1 MPISDTLK
9 NDIRVRERLLRKN
22 QLTESEVERQDAGLL
37 DVEDK
42 AVVLEL
48 KQPALQ
54 KESERA
60 IDGPRIS
67 RPAPAA
73 RPAPIRPF
81 EEEDDDEEVLD
92 PKAKLKVA
100 VVPAAAVAD
109 EEDEDED
116 EDDEDDDDEDEKDEK
131 DEEVKKDEKDEEVKK
146 DEGEKA

>member
-9 NDIRVRERLLRKN
+9 NDIRVRDRLVRKN
-22 QLTESEVERQDAGLL
+22 QLTDDEVERQDAALL

-92 PKAKLKVA
+92 PKAKLK
-100 VVPAAAVAD
+100 AAVAPVAAD
-109 EEDEDED
+109 DDDED
-116 EDDEDDDDEDEKDEK
+116 EDDEDDDD
-131 DEEVKKDEKDEEVKK
+131 DEEEEVKK

>member
-9 NDIRVRERLLRKN
+9 NDIRVRDRLLRKN
-22 QLTESEVERQDAGLL
+22 QLTEDEVERQDAALL

-92 PKAKLKVA
+92 PKAKPKA
-100 VVPAAAVAD
+100 VVPIVAAAVDEAEAD
-109 EEDEDED
+109 DDD
-116 EDDEDDDDEDEKDEK
+116 DDDDDEDDDDDDDDTEAEKP
-131 DEEVKKDEKDEEVKK
+131 
-146 DEGEKA
+146 EGEKA

>member
-9 NDIRVRERLLRKN
+9 NDIRVRDRLLRKN
-22 QLTESEVERQDAGLL
+22 QLTDDEVERQDAALL

-81 EEEDDDEEVLD
+81 EEEDDDEVLD
-92 PKAKLKVA
+92 PKAKVK
-100 VVPAAAVAD
+100 PAVAAEAD
-109 EEDEDED
+109 ADDDEDED
-116 EDDEDDDDEDEKDEK
+116 EEDEEDDDEDEEAEAKEAPPAPED
-131 DEEVKKDEKDEEVKK
+131 
-146 DEGEKA
+146 KA

>member
-9 NDIRVRERLLRKN
+9 NDIRVRDRLLRKN

-100 VVPAAAVAD
+100 AAPVAAI
-109 EEDEDED
+109 
-116 EDDEDDDDEDEKDEK
+116 DDDDDDDEDEEDDDDDDDDDDEK
-131 DEEVKKDEKDEEVKK
+131 EDDVKK

>member
-1 MPISDTLK
+1 MPISDSLK
-9 NDIRVRERLLRKN
+9 NDIRVRDRLLRKN
-22 QLTESEVERQDAGLL
+22 LLTEDEVERQDAALL

-42 AVVLEL
+42 AVTLEL

-92 PKAKLKVA
+92 PKAKPKVA
-100 VVPAAAVAD
+100 AVAAVAD
-109 EEDEDED
+109 DED
-116 EDDEDDDDEDEKDEK
+116 EDDEDEDDDDDDDDEDDDGDEK
-131 DEEVKKDEKDEEVKK
+131 PKP
-146 DEGEKA
+146 EGEKA

>member
-1 MPISDTLK
+1 MPTSDTLK
-9 NDIRVRERLLRKN
+9 NDIRVRERLMRKN
-22 QLTESEVERQDAGLL
+22 LLTQEEAERQDAALL

-42 AVVLEL
+42 AVAIEL

-81 EEEDDDEEVLD
+81 EDEDDEEIVD
-92 PKAKLKVA
+92 PKAKLKAA
-100 VVPAAAVAD
+100 VVPDAD
-109 EEDEDED
+109 DDEDDDED
-116 EDDEDDDDEDEKDEK
+116 EDDEDDEDEDE
-131 DEEVKKDEKDEEVKK
+131 

>member
-9 NDIRVRERLLRKN
+9 TDIRVRDRLLRKN
-22 QLTESEVERQDAGLL
+22 QLTESEVERQDAALL

-81 EEEDDDEEVLD
+81 EEEDDDEEILD
-92 PKAKLKVA
+92 PKAKPKAAVA
-100 VVPAAAVAD
+100 AAAVDDDD

-116 EDDEDDDDEDEKDEK
+116 DDDDDDDDA
-131 DEEVKKDEKDEEVKK
+131 DEEKPA
-146 DEGEKA
+146 GEKA

>member
-9 NDIRVRERLLRKN
+9 NDIRVRDRLLRKN
-22 QLTESEVERQDAGLL
+22 QLTEDEVERQDAALL

-92 PKAKLKVA
+92 PKAKPKAA
-100 VVPAAAVAD
+100 VVAAVAD
-109 EEDEDED
+109 DDDEDEDEDED
-116 EDDEDDDDEDEKDEK
+116 EDDDDDDDEDDDA
-131 DEEVKKDEKDEEVKK
+131 DEEKPKP
-146 DEGEKA
+146 EGEKA

>member
-1 MPISDTLK
+1 MPISDSLK
-9 NDIRVRERLLRKN
+9 NDIRVRDRLLRKN
-22 QLTESEVERQDAGLL
+22 QLTDDEVERQDAALL

-92 PKAKLKVA
+92 PKAKPKVA
-100 VVPAAAVAD
+100 VVAAVD
-109 EEDEDED
+109 DDEDED
-116 EDDEDDDDEDEKDEK
+116 EDDDEDDDDDDDDAVEEKKPEP
-131 DEEVKKDEKDEEVKK
+131 
-146 DEGEKA
+146 EGEKA

>member
-22 QLTESEVERQDAGLL
+22 QLTDQEVERQDAALL

-81 EEEDDDEEVLD
+81 EEEDDEVVLD
-92 PKAKLKVA
+92 PKAKVKPAPAEVA
-100 VVPAAAVAD
+100 AD
-109 EEDEDED
+109 DEDED
-116 EDDEDDDDEDEKDEK
+116 EDDEDEDDEDDEDDAEDK
-131 DEEVKKDEKDEEVKK
+131 G
-146 DEGEKA
+146 GEKA

>member
-1 MPISDTLK
+1 MPISDSLK
-9 NDIRVRERLLRKN
+9 NDIRVRDRLLRKN
-22 QLTESEVERQDAGLL
+22 QLTEDEVERQDAALL

-92 PKAKLKVA
+92 PKAKPKPVVA
-100 VVPAAAVAD
+100 AAAAAVAAD
-109 EEDEDED
+109 DDED
-116 EDDEDDDDEDEKDEK
+116 EDDDDDDDDDEDDDAEDKAK
-131 DEEVKKDEKDEEVKK
+131 P
-146 DEGEKA
+146 EGEKA

>member
-1 MPISDTLK
+1 MPISDILK
-9 NDIRVRERLLRKN
+9 NDIRVRDRLLRKN
-22 QLTESEVERQDAGLL
+22 QLTEDEVERQDAALL

-42 AVVLEL
+42 AVTLEL

-92 PKAKLKVA
+92 PKAKVKPVVVA
-100 VVPAAAVAD
+100 ADDEDEDD

-116 EDDEDDDDEDEKDEK
+116 DDDDDDDEDAKPSDGGAKE
-131 DEEVKKDEKDEEVKK
+131 
-146 DEGEKA
+146 

>member
-1 MPISDTLK
+1 MPISDSLK
-9 NDIRVRERLLRKN
+9 NDIRVRDRLLRKN
-22 QLTESEVERQDAGLL
+22 QLTDDEVERQDAALL

-92 PKAKLKVA
+92 PKAKPKVA
-100 VVPAAAVAD
+100 VVAAAD
-109 EEDEDED
+109 DDEDED
-116 EDDEDDDDEDEKDEK
+116 EDDDEDDDDDDDVDEKK
-131 DEEVKKDEKDEEVKK
+131 P
-146 DEGEKA
+146 EGEKA

>member
-1 MPISDTLK
+1 MPYSDTLK
-9 NDIRVRERLLRKN
+9 NDIRVRDRLLRKN
-22 QLTESEVERQDAGLL
+22 LLTESEIERQDAALL

-42 AVVLEL
+42 AVMLEL

-81 EEEDDDEEVLD
+81 EEEDDDEEILD
-92 PKAKLKVA
+92 PKAKPKAAVA
-100 VVPAAAVAD
+100 AAAAVD
-109 EEDEDED
+109 EDEADDEDDED
-116 EDDEDDDDEDEKDEK
+116 EDDEDEDE
-131 DEEVKKDEKDEEVKK
+131 EEGEAKPKP
-146 DEGEKA
+146 EGEKA

>member
-1 MPISDTLK
+1 MPISDSLK
-9 NDIRVRERLLRKN
+9 NDIRVRDRLLRKN
-22 QLTESEVERQDAGLL
+22 LLSDDEVERQDAALL

-92 PKAKLKVA
+92 PKAKPKVA
-100 VVPAAAVAD
+100 VVAAAD
-109 EEDEDED
+109 DDEDED
-116 EDDEDDDDEDEKDEK
+116 EDDDDDDDDDDDVEEKK
-131 DEEVKKDEKDEEVKK
+131 P
-146 DEGEKA
+146 EGEKA

>member
-1 MPISDTLK
+1 MPTSDTLK

-22 QLTESEVERQDAGLL
+22 LLTQEEAERQDAALL

-42 AVVLEL
+42 AITIEL

-81 EEEDDDEEVLD
+81 EDEDDEEIVD
-92 PKAKLKVA
+92 PKAKLK
-100 VVPAAAVAD
+100 AAALEPD
-109 EEDEDED
+109 D
-116 EDDEDDDDEDEKDEK
+116 DDEDDDDEDDDDEDDDE
-131 DEEVKKDEKDEEVKK
+131 DEEEEEKGD
-146 DEGEKA
+146 KA

>member
-1 MPISDTLK
+1 MPISDSLK
-9 NDIRVRERLLRKN
+9 NDIRVRDRLLRKN
-22 QLTESEVERQDAGLL
+22 LLTDDEVERQDAALL

-92 PKAKLKVA
+92 PKAKPKVA
-100 VVPAAAVAD
+100 VVAAAAAAAD
-109 EEDEDED
+109 DDED
-116 EDDEDDDDEDEKDEK
+116 EDDDDDDDDDEDDDAVEEKKPEP
-131 DEEVKKDEKDEEVKK
+131 
-146 DEGEKA
+146 EGEKA

>member
-1 MPISDTLK
+1 MLDSLK
-9 NDIRVRERLLRKN
+9 NDIRVRDRLLRKN
-22 QLTESEVERQDAGLL
+22 QLTEDEVERQDAALL

-92 PKAKLKVA
+92 PKAKPKAA
-100 VVPAAAVAD
+100 VVAAEVVAD
-109 EEDEDED
+109 DDED
-116 EDDEDDDDEDEKDEK
+116 EDDDDDDDDEEDDAEKAK
-131 DEEVKKDEKDEEVKK
+131 P
-146 DEGEKA
+146 EGEKA

>member
-1 MPISDTLK
+1 MPISEILK
-9 NDIRVRERLLRKN
+9 NDIRVRDRLLRKN
-22 QLTESEVERQDAGLL
+22 QLTDSEVERQDSALL

-92 PKAKLKVA
+92 PKAKPKVA
-100 VVPAAAVAD
+100 VVAD
-109 EEDEDED
+109 VPDEDD
-116 EDDEDDDDEDEKDEK
+116 EDDEDDDDDDDDDADEKK
-131 DEEVKKDEKDEEVKK
+131 P
-146 DEGEKA
+146 EGEKA

>member
-9 NDIRVRERLLRKN
+9 NDIRVRDRLLRKN
-22 QLTESEVERQDAGLL
+22 QLTEGEVERQDAALL

-92 PKAKLKVA
+92 PKAKVKPA
-100 VVPAAAVAD
+100 VVAAD
-109 EEDEDED
+109 EDEDEDDDEDEDED
-116 EDDEDDDDEDEKDEK
+116 EDDEEEEK
-131 DEEVKKDEKDEEVKK
+131 
-146 DEGEKA
+146 GEKA

>member
-9 NDIRVRERLLRKN
+9 NDIRVRDRLLRKN
-22 QLTESEVERQDAGLL
+22 LLTEDEIERQDAALL

-42 AVVLEL
+42 AIVLEL

-81 EEEDDDEEVLD
+81 EEEDDDEVVLD
-92 PKAKLKVA
+92 PKAKPKAA
-100 VVPAAAVAD
+100 VVEVPDDD
-109 EEDEDED
+109 EEE
-116 EDDEDDDDEDEKDEK
+116 EDDDDDDDAEAEPEK
-131 DEEVKKDEKDEEVKK
+131 
-146 DEGEKA
+146 GEKA

>member
-1 MPISDTLK
+1 MPNSTDALK
-9 NDIRVRERLLRKN
+9 NDTRVRDRLLRKN
-22 QLTESEVERQDAGLL
+22 LLTDEEVRRQDAALI

-42 AVVLEL
+42 VVVLEL

-92 PKAKLKVA
+92 PKAKVKAALLA
-100 VVPAAAVAD
+100 VD
-109 EEDEDED
+109 DDDDDDEDEDED
-116 EDDEDDDDEDEKDEK
+116 EDDDDDKEPA
-131 DEEVKKDEKDEEVKK
+131 KKE
-146 DEGEKA
+146 EGEKA

>member
-1 MPISDTLK
+1 MPTSDSLK
-9 NDIRVRERLLRKN
+9 NDIRVRDRLLRKN
-22 QLTESEVERQDAGLL
+22 QLTESEVERQDAALL

-100 VVPAAAVAD
+100 VVPAAVVAD
-109 EEDEDED
+109 DDED
-116 EDDEDDDDEDEKDEK
+116 EDDEDEDDDDDEDEEK
-131 DEEVKKDEKDEEVKK
+131 EEEVKK

>member
-1 MPISDTLK
+1 MPISDSLK
-9 NDIRVRERLLRKN
+9 NDIRVRDRMLRKN
-22 QLTESEVERQDAGLL
+22 LLTEDEVERQDAALL

-92 PKAKLKVA
+92 PKAKPKVA
-100 VVPAAAVAD
+100 VVAAAVED
-109 EEDEDED
+109 DEDED
-116 EDDEDDDDEDEKDEK
+116 EDDDDDDDDE
-131 DEEVKKDEKDEEVKK
+131 EEAVKPP
-146 DEGEKA
+146 EGEKA

>member
-9 NDIRVRERLLRKN
+9 NDIRVRDRLLRKN
-22 QLTESEVERQDAGLL
+22 QLTEDEVERQDAALL

-92 PKAKLKVA
+92 PKAKPKAAVA
-100 VVPAAAVAD
+100 AVAAAVVADDD

-116 EDDEDDDDEDEKDEK
+116 EDEDDDDDDDDEDEAAEK
-131 DEEVKKDEKDEEVKK
+131 P
-146 DEGEKA
+146 EGEKA

>member
-9 NDIRVRERLLRKN
+9 NDIRVRDRLLRKN
-22 QLTESEVERQDAGLL
+22 LLSDDEVERQDAALL

-81 EEEDDDEEVLD
+81 EEEDDDEEILD
-92 PKAKLKVA
+92 PKAKPK
-100 VVPAAAVAD
+100 AAAVAAD
-109 EEDEDED
+109 DDDEDED
-116 EDDEDDDDEDEKDEK
+116 EDDDEEEDDDEDED
-131 DEEVKKDEKDEEVKK
+131 DDAA
-146 DEGEKA
+146 EGDKA

>member
-1 MPISDTLK
+1 MPISEILK
-9 NDIRVRERLLRKN
+9 NDIRVRDRLLRKN
-22 QLTESEVERQDAGLL
+22 QLTDSEVERQDSALL

-60 IDGPRIS
+60 IDGPSIS

-92 PKAKLKVA
+92 PKAKPKVA
-100 VVPAAAVAD
+100 VVAD
-109 EEDEDED
+109 VPDEDD
-116 EDDEDDDDEDEKDEK
+116 EDDEDDDDDDDDDADEKK
-131 DEEVKKDEKDEEVKK
+131 P
-146 DEGEKA
+146 EGEKA

>member
-1 MPISDTLK
+1 MLDSLK
-9 NDIRVRERLLRKN
+9 NDIRVRDRLLRKN
-22 QLTESEVERQDAGLL
+22 LLTEDEVERQDAALL

-92 PKAKLKVA
+92 PKAKPKAA
-100 VVPAAAVAD
+100 VVAAVDDAD
-109 EEDEDED
+109 EED
-116 EDDEDDDDEDEKDEK
+116 DDDDDDEEEDKEKEK
-131 DEEVKKDEKDEEVKK
+131 VKPEP
-146 DEGEKA
+146 EGEKA

>member
-9 NDIRVRERLLRKN
+9 NDIRVRDRLLRKN
-22 QLTESEVERQDAGLL
+22 QLTEDEVERQDAALL

-92 PKAKLKVA
+92 PKAKPKVA
-100 VVPAAAVAD
+100 AVAAVAD
-109 EEDEDED
+109 DDDEDEDDEDEDED
-116 EDDEDDDDEDEKDEK
+116 EDDDDDDGEEKPK
-131 DEEVKKDEKDEEVKK
+131 P
-146 DEGEKA
+146 EGEKA

>member
-9 NDIRVRERLLRKN
+9 NDIRVRDRLLRKN
-22 QLTESEVERQDAGLL
+22 QLTEDEVERQDSALL

-81 EEEDDDEEVLD
+81 EEEDDDEVVLD
-92 PKAKLKVA
+92 PKAKAKA
-100 VVPAAAVAD
+100 AAAAVEPDDDD
-109 EEDEDED
+109 EE
-116 EDDEDDDDEDEKDEK
+116 EDDDDEEEDDEAEK
-131 DEEVKKDEKDEEVKK
+131 
-146 DEGEKA
+146 GEKA

>member
-9 NDIRVRERLLRKN
+9 NDIRVRDRMLRKN
-22 QLTESEVERQDAGLL
+22 LLTDDEVERQDAALL

-92 PKAKLKVA
+92 PKAKPKVA
-100 VVPAAAVAD
+100 VVAAD
-109 EEDEDED
+109 DDDEDED
-116 EDDEDDDDEDEKDEK
+116 EDDDDDDDDDDDEDDEA
-131 DEEVKKDEKDEEVKK
+131 VKP
-146 DEGEKA
+146 EGEKA

>member
-22 QLTESEVERQDAGLL
+22 QLTESEIERQDAALL

-42 AVVLEL
+42 SVALEL

-81 EEEDDDEEVLD
+81 EEEDDEEILD
-92 PKAKLKVA
+92 PKAKVKPVA
-100 VVPAAAVAD
+100 AAAVD
-109 EEDEDED
+109 EDDDEDDED
-116 EDDEDDDDEDEKDEK
+116 EDDEDEDE
-131 DEEVKKDEKDEEVKK
+131 EEEEEE
-146 DEGEKA
+146 DWQ

>member
-22 QLTESEVERQDAGLL
+22 LLTEDEVERQDAALL

-92 PKAKLKVA
+92 PKAKPK
-100 VVPAAAVAD
+100 AAVAAVVAD
-109 EEDEDED
+109 DDDED
-116 EDDEDDDDEDEKDEK
+116 EDDEDEDDDDEEADGEEKPK
-131 DEEVKKDEKDEEVKK
+131 P
-146 DEGEKA
+146 EGEKA

>member
-1 MPISDTLK
+1 
-9 NDIRVRERLLRKN
+9 LRKN
-22 QLTESEVERQDAGLL
+22 LLTDDEVERQDAALL

-92 PKAKLKVA
+92 PKAKPKVA
-100 VVPAAAVAD
+100 VVAAVD
-109 EEDEDED
+109 DDEDEDED
-116 EDDEDDDDEDEKDEK
+116 EDDDDDEDDDAVEEKKPEP
-131 DEEVKKDEKDEEVKK
+131 
-146 DEGEKA
+146 EGEKA

>member
-1 MPISDTLK
+1 M
-9 NDIRVRERLLRKN
+9 
-22 QLTESEVERQDAGLL
+22 ERQDAALL

-92 PKAKLKVA
+92 PKAKPKVA
-100 VVPAAAVAD
+100 VVAAD
-109 EEDEDED
+109 DDDEDEDDED
-116 EDDEDDDDEDEKDEK
+116 EDDEDDDDDDDDDEA
-131 DEEVKKDEKDEEVKK
+131 VKP
-146 DEGEKA
+146 EGEKA

>member
-9 NDIRVRERLLRKN
+9 NDIRVRDRLLRKN
-22 QLTESEVERQDAGLL
+22 QLSEDEVERQDAALL

-81 EEEDDDEEVLD
+81 EEEDDDEVLD
-92 PKAKLKVA
+92 PKAKPKLPVA
-100 VVPAAAVAD
+100 VDDLDDD
-109 EEDEDED
+109 EEEEGDEDE
-116 EDDEDDDDEDEKDEK
+116 EDDDD
-131 DEEVKKDEKDEEVKK
+131 
-146 DEGEKA
+146 DEGEAKPKDEAPKPTDEGAGGKGDEA

>member
-1 MPISDTLK
+1 MPISDILK
-9 NDIRVRERLLRKN
+9 NDIRVRDRLLRKN
-22 QLTESEVERQDAGLL
+22 QLTDDEVERQDSALL

-92 PKAKLKVA
+92 PKAKPKVA
-100 VVPAAAVAD
+100 VVAAAAAAD
-109 EEDEDED
+109 EDDDED
-116 EDDEDDDDEDEKDEK
+116 EDDDDDDDDDDKVVEEKK
-131 DEEVKKDEKDEEVKK
+131 P
-146 DEGEKA
+146 EGEKA

>member
-22 QLTESEVERQDAGLL
+22 QLTESEVERQDAALL

-81 EEEDDDEEVLD
+81 EEEDDDEEILD
-92 PKAKLKVA
+92 PKAKPKA
-100 VVPAAAVAD
+100 AAAVAVEEDD
-109 EEDEDED
+109 EED
-116 EDDEDDDDEDEKDEK
+116 DDEDDDDDDEDED
-131 DEEVKKDEKDEEVKK
+131 DA
-146 DEGEKA
+146 EGEKA

>member
-9 NDIRVRERLLRKN
+9 NDIRVRDRLLRKN
-22 QLTESEVERQDAGLL
+22 QLTEQEVERQDAALL

-92 PKAKLKVA
+92 PKAKLK
-100 VVPAAAVAD
+100 AAAAAI
-109 EEDEDED
+109 E
-116 EDDEDDDDEDEKDEK
+116 EDDDDEDD
-131 DEEVKKDEKDEEVKK
+131 DEEEEEDEDDDES
-146 DEGEKA
+146 DEGEGEPEGDKA

>member
-9 NDIRVRERLLRKN
+9 NDIRVRDRLLRKN
-22 QLTESEVERQDAGLL
+22 QLTEGEVERQDAALL

-92 PKAKLKVA
+92 PKAKPKAA
-100 VVPAAAVAD
+100 VVAAAAAVDDDD
-109 EEDEDED
+109 EDDED
-116 EDDEDDDDEDEKDEK
+116 EDDDDDDDDDDEEEDKAEKP
-131 DEEVKKDEKDEEVKK
+131 
-146 DEGEKA
+146 EGEKA